1 MRISGMDAAQSN
13 FQVSSKPQGA
23 VLASSA
29 SQKIKIRG
37 KSSETA
43 YEKEAP
49 QHTEDSNHNQV
60 NERVISEAVEKLN
73 KALEGTNR
81 RMEYSVHERTNGIM
95 VKVIDEATGKVIREV
110 PPKKIL
116 DMVANMME
124 MAGLIVDERR

>member
-1 MRISGMDAAQSN
+1 MRISGMDAAQGN
-13 FQVSSKPQGA
+13 FQVSSEPQGA
-23 VLASSA
+23 VLASPV
-29 SQKIKIRG
+29 SQKIKIQG
-37 KSSETA
+37 KSRETA
-43 YEKEAP
+43 LGKETS
-49 QHTEDSNHNQV
+49 QHTEDANHNQV
-60 NERVISEAVEKLN
+60 NERVVSEAVEKLN

>member
-1 MRISGMDAAQSN
+1 MRISGMDAAQSS
-13 FQVSSKPQGA
+13 FQVSSEPQGA
-23 VLASSA
+23 VLASPV
-29 SQKIKIRG
+29 SQKINIQER
-37 KSSETA
+37 SR
-43 YEKEAP
+43 EKETS
-49 QHTEDSNHNQV
+49 QHTEDANHNQV
-60 NERVISEAVEKLN
+60 NEKVISEAVEKLN